1 MPHGGG
7 CEIGTAA
14 CAKLIQAGITILGP
28 AAANQ
33 LDEFVHHDRERPGVP
48 GAEFRSGD
56 ANIFSMAPLRRLTT
70 MSALGGK
77 ADIDLTRSD
86 VRL

>member
-1 MPHGGG
+1 MMPHGGG

-33 LDEFVHHDRERPGVP
+33 LDEFVHHDRELPGVP

-56 ANIFSMAPLRRLTT
+56 ANFFGMGPLN
-70 MSALGGK
+70 
-77 ADIDLTRSD
+77 DD
-86 VRL
+86 VRFRG